1 MADTTIKKWNGTA
14 WEDVYPETTVGQIQ
28 ASGTPS
34 SSTYLRGDGTW
45 ATVTATG
52 DIEGVTAGSGLTGGG
67 TSGTVTLSHAD
78 TSTAA
83 NLSASGRT
91 YVSGLTFDT
100 YGHVTGYSTGT
111 ETVVDTNTTYTAG
124 SGLTL
129 AGTQFSHT
137 DTSSQGS
144 VDNSGATVIQ
154 DVTLDTYGHTTG
166 LASVTITPALIGAQ
180 PAGTYNTIIGTDT
193 DIDTSGATI
202 IDNIYVTDGV
212 ITSMGTRTLTTND
225 LGATRFYNDATLNTS
240 PDTASFI
247 AELTNDYGCF
257 QNNNVVLKIS
267 WSYAG
272 NSDLNTGHPTIGT
285 IELAGCVIETWGGT
299 YKHVR
304 ITRPNTGLGDQGV
317 YEYNDQGTT
326 YSPGWREIW
335 TSGSDGSGSGLDADL
350 LDGNHA
356 SAFYLATNPS
366 GYTTN
371 TGTVTSVATG
381 GGLTGGTITTSGTIS
396 HADTSTAANLS
407 ASGRRYVA
415 GLTFDTYGHVTGYTT
430 GTETVVDT
438 NTTYGIA
445 TSTTPGLVEVFSDT
459 DQTVAAN
466 AVSST
471 AGRTYGI
478 QLNSANQM
486 VVNVPWVD
494 TNTNTTYSAGG
505 GLTLA
510 GTTFSHTDTS
520 SQASVD
526 NSGNTFIQDITLDTY
541 GHITG
546 LVSATASVGVT
557 SVATGGGLTGGTIT
571 STGTISH
578 ADTSAQA
585 SVNNSGNTMIQDI
598 TLDTYGHITG
608 IVSASVGWTWENIR
622 GRSPNGTLTTTGT
635 SGSLGGSIAA
645 GATLAQGD
653 TIMMEVGDNTSVSAG
668 YNPNI
673 ILFTLGAA
681 DTIPTGVN
689 QGVEWRSAYANST
702 LHYHYSF
709 KVGYSSSTL
718 YFDDAFRWDM
728 LDSSTASSIITTAT
742 YTLHVGR
749 IWRLKA

>member
-1 MADTTIKKWNGTA
+1 M
-14 WEDVYPETTVGQIQ
+14 V
-28 ASGTPS
+28 
-34 SSTYLRGDGTW
+34 LR
-45 ATVTATG
+45 
-52 DIEGVTAGSGLTGGG
+52 
-67 TSGTVTLSHAD
+67 
-78 TSTAA
+78 
-83 NLSASGRT
+83 R
-91 YVSGLTFDT
+91 
-100 YGHVTGYSTGT
+100 
-111 ETVVDTNTTYTAG
+111 
-124 SGLTL
+124 
-129 AGTQFSHT
+129 
-137 DTSSQGS
+137 
-144 VDNSGATVIQ
+144 
-154 DVTLDTYGHTTG
+154 
-166 LASVTITPALIGAQ
+166 
-180 PAGTYNTIIGTDT
+180 
-193 DIDTSGATI
+193 
-202 IDNIYVTDGV
+202 
-212 ITSMGTRTLTTND
+212 
-225 LGATRFYNDATLNTS
+225 
-240 PDTASFI
+240 
-247 AELTNDYGCF
+247 
-257 QNNNVVLKIS
+257 
-267 WSYAG
+267 

-396 HADTSTAANLS
+396 HADTSAQASVDNSGATVIQDVTLDTYGHVTGLASVAITPALIGAQAAGTYDNYSSWTLQAQNSAGTSLGTSPITSGDTAVFKAGSNVTLAWADDTITISASDTNTTYSAGGGLTLAGTQFSHTDTSSAANLT
-407 ASGRRYVA
+407 ASGRNYVT

-438 NTTYGIA
+438 NTTY
-445 TSTTPGLVEVFSDT
+445 
-459 DQTVAAN
+459 
-466 AVSST
+466 
-471 AGRTYGI
+471 
-478 QLNSANQM
+478 
-486 VVNVPWVD
+486 
-494 TNTNTTYSAGG
+494 SAGG

-510 GTTFSHTDTS
+510 GTTFSHT
-520 SQASVD
+520 
-526 NSGNTFIQDITLDTY
+526 
-541 GHITG
+541 
-546 LVSATASVGVT
+546 
-557 SVATGGGLTGGTIT
+557 
-571 STGTISH
+571 
-578 ADTSAQA
+578 DTSAQA

-653 TIMMEVGDNTSVSAG
+653 TIMMEVGDNTSVSTG

-681 DTIPTGVN
+681 DTIPTDVT
-689 QGVEWRSAYANST
+689 QGISWRSSYANST
-702 LHYHYSF
+702 LHFDYSF
-709 KVGYSSSTL
+709 KVGYSGSTL

-728 LDSSTASSIITTAT
+728 LDSATASSIITTAT